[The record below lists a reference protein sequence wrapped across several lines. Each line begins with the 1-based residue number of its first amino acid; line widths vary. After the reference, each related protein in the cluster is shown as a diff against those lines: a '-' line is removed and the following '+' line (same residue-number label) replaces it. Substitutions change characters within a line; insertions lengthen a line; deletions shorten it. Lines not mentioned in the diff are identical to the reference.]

1 MNSQQLASWC
11 QSSLRK
17 PLVMGVLNVTPDSF
31 SDAGCYLDLDEAYQR
46 AQVMIEQG
54 VDIIDVGGESSRP
67 GALPVSVDEELA
79 RILPIIERIR
89 ANHDVCISVDTCKAE
104 VMVAAVTSGA
114 TFINDIHAL
123 QGDGA
128 LSATAEMDVPVCLMH
143 MQGTPAT
150 MQNNPHY
157 EQDIVVEIN
166 RFFQARIE
174 ACVKSGIRR
183 ERLILD
189 PGFGVGK
196 SVQQNLLILKRLA
209 EFQIHRLPVL
219 LGVSRKSTLGAVLN
233 RAVMDRMPG
242 GIAAGVH
249 AVLHGASII
258 RTHDVDETTQA
269 MQMIHAIQLA

>member
-1 MNSQQLASWC
+1 MNSEQLATWC
-11 QSSLRK
+11 QSSRPK
-17 PLVMGVLNVTPDSF
+17 PLVMGILNVTPDSF
-31 SDAGCYLDLDEAYQR
+31 SDAGCYLDLDAAYLR
-46 AQVMIEQG
+46 AQAMIQQG
-54 VDIIDVGGESSRP
+54 VNILDIGGESSRP
-67 GALPVSVDEELA
+67 GAQPVSTDEELA

-89 ANHDVCISVDTCKAE
+89 ASHDVCISVDTCKAD
-104 VMVAAVTSGA
+104 VMVAAVASGA

-123 QGDGA
+123 QGEGA
-128 LSATAEMDVPVCLMH
+128 LAAVAAMKVPVCLMH
-143 MQGTPAT
+143 MQGTPVT

-157 EQDIVVEIN
+157 DQDIVVEIN
-166 RFFQARIE
+166 RFFQARID

-189 PGFGVGK
+189 PGFGFGK
-196 SVQQNLLILKRLA
+196 SVQQNLLLLKRLA

-242 GIAAGVH
+242 GIAAAVY

-269 MQMIHAIQLA
+269 MQMIHAIRMA